1 MPFLDKFGQI
11 IKMSPYDETWCLDFF
26 EHTKFDGGVQ
36 IFAFVCKFLYTL
48 WEYPSLI
55 QKRKSSLIKIKL
67 GA

>member
-1 MPFLDKFGQI
+1 MPFLDKYGQI

-48 WEYPSLI
+48 
-55 QKRKSSLIKIKL
+55 
-67 GA
+67 